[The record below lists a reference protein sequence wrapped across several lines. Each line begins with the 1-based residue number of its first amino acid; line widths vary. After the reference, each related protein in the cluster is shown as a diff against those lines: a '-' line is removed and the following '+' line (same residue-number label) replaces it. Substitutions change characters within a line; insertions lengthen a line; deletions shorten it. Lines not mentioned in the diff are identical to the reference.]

1 MKTMLEVLKGRLPDG
16 LAIQE
21 AKEQTQQYQIQF
33 ARDGQTVIKYLPK
46 TCTPGMAEN
55 LADTVI
61 WSALAHLALK
71 VGKIE
76 EMGRWLDKIN
86 GRGV

>member
-1 MKTMLEVLKGRLPDG
+1 MLEVLTGRLPEG
-16 LAIQE
+16 LAVQA
-21 AKEQTQQYQIQF
+21 AKEQTQQYRLQF
-33 ARDGQTVIKYLPK
+33 TKDGQTVIKYLPK
-46 TCTPGMAEN
+46 SCAPGMAEH

-71 VGKIE
+71 AGETE

-86 GRGV
+86 GRG